1 MGGGQWM
8 VVLIVAIVVIGKLI
22 SRGMLHE
29 RLRHTPEMKDGD
41 GEARGL
47 REEVRTLKER
57 LAVLE
62 RIATDGNTTLERQ
75 IDALR
80 DERPAPRRPIEDDNR
95 RDRADTREG

>member
-1 MGGGQWM
+1 MMGGGQWM
-8 VVLIVAIVVIGKLI
+8 VVLIVAIVMIYKMVKMAM
-22 SRGMLHE
+22 RHE
-29 RLRHTPEMKDGD
+29 ERRHGVAPDPDEG
-41 GEARGL
+41 RL
-47 REEVRTLKER
+47 REEVRALKER

-75 IDALR
+75 IEALR

>member
-8 VVLIVAIVVIGKLI
+8 VVLIVAIVVIGKLV

-29 RLRHTPEMKDGD
+29 RLRHRQEAKGD
-41 GEARGL
+41 TGEARVL

-75 IDALR
+75 IEALR
-80 DERPAPRRPIEDDNR
+80 DERPAPRRADDDNR
-95 RDRADTREG
+95 RDRADIREG